1 MAGFVIN
8 GVVFGNEWD
17 EDQAIDAYAYKLD
30 LDTLEGVDLD
40 IRPATVREVLADVY
54 GEDYDLAGVRSARDD
69 LKSVVL
75 STVKNQLEL
84 MGIPRGSVYRR

>member
-1 MAGFVIN
+1 MDTSSTERTDRVVIN
-8 GVVFGNEWD
+8 LVVE
-17 EDQAIDAYAYKLD
+17 
-30 LDTLEGVDLD
+30 VDLEKY
-40 IRPATVREVLADVY
+40 A
-54 GEDYDLAGVRSARDD
+54 EDYDLAGVRSARDD

>member
-1 MAGFVIN
+1 MV
-8 GVVFGNEWD
+8 E
-17 EDQAIDAYAYKLD
+17 
-30 LDTLEGVDLD
+30 VDLEKY
-40 IRPATVREVLADVY
+40 A
-54 GEDYDLAGVRSARDD
+54 EDYDLAGVRSARDD